1 MGTDMGDTMRPPIQ
15 IGTDTGDTMRP
26 PIWVGTGTDDTRPQA
41 GSVPGTRATP

>member
-26 PIWVGTGTDDTRPQA
+26 PIWVGTVLRL
-41 GSVPGTRATP
+41 SS